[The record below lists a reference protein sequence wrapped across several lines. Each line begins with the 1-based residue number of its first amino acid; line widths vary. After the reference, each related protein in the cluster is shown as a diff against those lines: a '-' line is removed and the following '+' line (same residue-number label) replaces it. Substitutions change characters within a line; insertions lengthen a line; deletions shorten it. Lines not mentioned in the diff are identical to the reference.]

1 MDKHTHAPLYAAIAV
16 STIISLAGTFMIVK
30 MQKVEEVGG
39 RENYKIYQR
48 TLKNPKYVENVK
60 QSLESQE
67 KMLNGEQP
75 TNNPEPAADP
85 KATGSLT
92 QDDITSL
99 TKDAYIKGD
108 K

>member
-1 MDKHTHAPLYAAIAV
+1 MDKHTHTPLYAAIAV
-16 STIISLAGTFMIVK
+16 STIISLVGTFMIVK
-30 MQKVEEVGG
+30 MQKIQEVGG
-39 RENYKIYQR
+39 RENYKIYER

-75 TNNPEPAADP
+75 TEQNQPAVEP
-85 KATGSLT
+85 KAAGSLT
-92 QDDITSL
+92 QTDIANVK
-99 TKDAYIKGD
+99 KDTYIKGD